1 MQYESLFS
9 IVSLLSISM
18 SSRQQRFRV
27 SSDYFNSI
35 NVYYYNSINVYY
47 TILYHTILHYT
58 ISYYTIPSILA
69 KPISNNRLGLKF
81 FQIDIKSNHLSILIQ
96 MQYQSIKS
104 THFHFWSGLANF
116 ESKVGAENHFKSSPI
131 SNINPSNQHTF
142 IFGVAST
149 IPSPP
154 STCDETPNTL
164 LLPVIIALVPL
175 NTLLIPDIDTMIPV
189 LAFIIFIRPV
199 EFIS

>member
-1 MQYESLFS
+1 
-9 IVSLLSISM
+9 
-18 SSRQQRFRV
+18 
-27 SSDYFNSI
+27 
-35 NVYYYNSINVYY
+35 
-47 TILYHTILHYT
+47 
-58 ISYYTIPSILA
+58 
-69 KPISNNRLGLKF
+69 
-81 FQIDIKSNHLSILIQ
+81 

-164 LLPVIIALVPL
+164 LLLVIIALIPL
-175 NTLLIPDIDTMIPV
+175 NTLLIPDIDTMTPV
-189 LAFIIFIRPV
+189 LAFIILIRPV
-199 EFIS
+199 EFISSHFPQWKSVRRLNSNENTIKDGGSTVPIKRHLLVNNAIPCAFSAQAIK